1 MFDCNRNGDI
11 RIRETFC
18 FRSVLELGK
27 KKLRN
32 CAAIAASFLMI
43 IILQN
48 MLFSFYVDFGFEHE
62 TFTAAPFPVR
72 GDSQR
77 VKNNRRSKHG
87 QFPFLRFFN

>member
-48 MLFSFYVDFGFEHE
+48 MLFFI
-62 TFTAAPFPVR
+62 
-72 GDSQR
+72 
-77 VKNNRRSKHG
+77 
-87 QFPFLRFFN
+87 LR

>member
-72 GDSQR
+72 GDTQR

>member
-48 MLFSFYVDFGFEHE
+48 MLFSFYSTLTLVSN
-62 TFTAAPFPVR
+62 T
-72 GDSQR
+72 
-77 VKNNRRSKHG
+77 RRSPLPHF
-87 QFPFLRFFN
+87 QYAAIPNE

>member
-27 KKLRN
+27 KLRN

-48 MLFSFYVDFGFEHE
+48 MLFHYSTLTLVSN
-62 TFTAAPFPVR
+62 T
-72 GDSQR
+72 
-77 VKNNRRSKHG
+77 RRSPLPHF
-87 QFPFLRFFN
+87 QYAAIPNE

>member
-27 KKLRN
+27 KLRN

-43 IILQN
+43 MILQN
-48 MLFSFYVDFGFEHE
+48 MLFSFYVAFGFEHE

-72 GDSQR
+72 GDTQR

>member
-27 KKLRN
+27 KLRN

-43 IILQN
+43 IILH
-48 MLFSFYVDFGFEHE
+48 MLFSFYSTLTLVSN
-62 TFTAAPFPVR
+62 T
-72 GDSQR
+72 
-77 VKNNRRSKHG
+77 RRSPLPHF
-87 QFPFLRFFN
+87 QYAAIPNE